1 MLYIVGLLLVSILFL
16 SLVFYKYS
24 IDTGQTIKE
33 LRVDRDTYRKK
44 TWDIMKLLEK
54 ERKHY
59 KEQKLQ
65 ESSAAYVN
73 LKNKI
78 KSLQKDIEETDFN
91 TFENVKEEIVS
102 ALKQIDSYG
111 EQNDKS

>member
-1 MLYIVGLLLVSILFL
+1 MMRL
-16 SLVFYKYS
+16 
-24 IDTGQTIKE
+24 ID
-33 LRVDRDTYRKK
+33 
-44 TWDIMKLLEK
+44 K
-54 ERKHY
+54 ERQHY
-59 KEQKLQ
+59 KDQKLQ